1 MSSLWERS
9 WRLFPCWEISP
20 YNLLKWAEAVWQQC
34 SVTTSPWLLLWAVQ
48 CPTGPGDRD
57 RDRLGFALGLQSTW
71 CWRAE
76 ANRFSSARSYS
87 CPLHPRAARLRF
99 FFLLCGFACFSGP
112 WSAPSLWKA
121 LRSQA
126 SPCSLLALR
135 ELCGLGGFGQHWSCT
150 QQARGVAAAWG
161 LPKGCHLLPDQTDDM
176 DTTVQKLLA
185 VVFQW

>member
-126 SPCSLLALR
+126 SPCSLLSPPLVPMSSHATS
-135 ELCGLGGFGQHWSCT
+135 LCSLPCCSCSWLYQEAHAFGDFC
-150 QQARGVAAAWG
+150 
-161 LPKGCHLLPDQTDDM
+161 
-176 DTTVQKLLA
+176 
-185 VVFQW
+185 F